1 MPDQPMRTVVEEPSR
16 TSPARPPAVEPAP
29 HPEREGLGMRGFARF
44 LSPRNISAIYV
55 FVAFLILFTI
65 WIPSTFW
72 TTTTWRSLLQTQAIT
87 ALVAVGLV
95 LPLAAGVFDLSVG
108 TAVGAGS
115 MLVSWFLVTKGIAV
129 VPAVLLTVVAGI
141 VIGLANGL
149 LVVKARIDSF
159 IATLGVSSVL
169 AALVLSLSGG
179 EQIIGLGTSFQAIAG
194 SQLFG
199 ITYPVYMLLIIS
211 FVAWYA
217 LERTPAG
224 RRVYATGENSEAA
237 RLAGVRTARIVVGAL
252 IVSATVAAF
261 GGLLQASSLGTGDP
275 TVGPDYLLPAFSAA
289 FLGSTQFRGGRFNV
303 WGTVVSVYV
312 LATGVKGLQLAGAPI
327 WLPQLFNGVALLVAV
342 WLTKYQR
349 RAGAQSSIRRLLRRG
364 RPDAE
369 EPTVTPAAG

>member
-1 MPDQPMRTVVEEPSR
+1 
-16 TSPARPPAVEPAP
+16 
-29 HPEREGLGMRGFARF
+29 
-44 LSPRNISAIYV
+44 V

-65 WIPSTFW
+65 WVPDTFW

-108 TAVGAGS
+108 TAVGVGI
-115 MLVSWFLVTKGIAV
+115 MLISWVLVTKGIAV

-169 AALVLSLSGG
+169 SALILSLSGG
-179 EQIIGLGTSFQAIAG
+179 EQIIGLGTSFQSIAG
-194 SQLFG
+194 NQLFG

-237 RLAGVRTARIVVGAL
+237 RLAGVRTSRIVVAAL

-327 WLPQLFNGVALLVAV
+327 WLPSLFNGVALLVAV
-342 WLTKYQR
+342 GATKYTR
-349 RAGAQSSIRRLLRRG
+349 RSRATGRRRRIRG
-364 RPDAE
+364 RSAS
-369 EPTVTPAAG
+369 A